1 MSKKE
6 LETSFKNLKD
16 TIPLLFKHKIPAVPT
31 NYALWYTYVSNESP
45 SLNKE
50 LDFAID
56 NNLPL
61 SGSKTLDLYRNYV
74 PSDQDVDPWKLR
86 QSIEAMLIELN
97 QSMTDTRKDTKGCS
111 VDMEKC
117 MKELDSIEQEGWSV
131 DKAMSMVRS
140 LMSSAETIKNSS
152 TYLDMTLESA
162 QKEIK
167 RLRTQLAESQQEA
180 LYDALTGL
188 CNRRYFNSEIESKMA
203 MDTLSLII
211 VDIDHFKKINDN
223 HGHQMGDLVI
233 KSVARKLQER
243 CRETAQVFRYGGEE
257 FAVIMPNAKLSS
269 ARQLA
274 DVMRRDIEKISVKD
288 RRTGEVTFDITVSI
302 GVAQRQGKESE
313 IDFIERADKQLY
325 EAKRLGRNRVMPM
338 HG

>member
-6 LETSFKNLKD
+6 LESSFENLKN
-16 TIPLLFKHKIPAVPT
+16 TVPLLFKHKIPAVPT

-50 LDFAID
+50 LDYAID
-56 NNLPL
+56 NHIPL
-61 SGSKTLDLYRNYV
+61 SDSKTQDLYRNYV
-74 PSDQDVDPWKLR
+74 PSGQEVDPWKLR
-86 QSIEAMLIELN
+86 QSIEAMVIELN
-97 QSMTDTRKDTKGCS
+97 QSVTDTREDTQGCAI
-111 VDMEKC
+111 DMDKC
-117 MKELDSIEQEGWSV
+117 MKELDVLEKGGFSV
-131 DKAMSMVRS
+131 DTAMSLVRA
-140 LMSSAETIKNSS
+140 LMSSAQMIKKSS
-152 TYLDMTLESA
+152 TYLDLTLESA

-167 RLRTQLAESQQEA
+167 RLRNQLAESQQEA

-188 CNRRYFNSEIESKMA
+188 CNRRYFNSEIEAKLA
-203 MDTLSLII
+203 METVSLII

-233 KSVARKLQER
+233 KAVARKLQDR

-274 DVMRRDIEKISVKD
+274 DVMRRDIEKIVVKD
-288 RRTGEVTFDITVSI
+288 RRTGAVSFDITVSV
-302 GVAQRQGKESE
+302 GVAQHLASESE
-313 IDFIERADKQLY
+313 MDFIERADKQLY
-325 EAKRLGRNRVMPM
+325 EAKRLGRNRVMPL